1 METLTETK
9 IKKLIKKTKNEIE
22 MHRTHK
28 RVYRRSL
35 KEKIRDYYEKR
46 KRCDYYLKECSQKL
60 SNLRNQLK
68 KIKQEK
74 K

>member
-1 METLTETK
+1 MTSEIK
-9 IKKLIKKTKNEIE
+9 IRKLIKKTQDEIA

-28 RVYRRSL
+28 RVYRRGL
-35 KEKIRDYYEKR
+35 KEVIRDYYEKR
-46 KRCDYYLKECSQKL
+46 KRCDYYLKECNQKL